1 MIRNTNTVE
10 DVLYSYKNVDAVR
23 AQLWQVDD
31 IFKMILDV
39 QKSYNSL
46 LLSSEQE
53 SDEKWLANLEQK
65 SAHLNRKCIAG

>member
-23 AQLWQVDD
+23 VQLWQVDD

-39 QKSYNSL
+39 QKSYNSNWW
-46 LLSSEQE
+46 
-53 SDEKWLANLEQK
+53 KTT
-65 SAHLNRKCIAG
+65 C